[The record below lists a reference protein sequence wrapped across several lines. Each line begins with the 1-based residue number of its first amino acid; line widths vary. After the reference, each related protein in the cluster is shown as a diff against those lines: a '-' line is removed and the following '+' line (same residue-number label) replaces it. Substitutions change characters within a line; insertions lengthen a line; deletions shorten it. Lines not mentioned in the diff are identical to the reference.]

1 VSKRPRCPTGAAEA
15 KSEARGQKLECRG
28 QPQSRSTGRAASTKL
43 VVVFLLFVVLAGS
56 ARADTGVEAANWL
69 RARGLSPELVV
80 VLIAALP
87 IVELRGAVPVGIFVF
102 CMPWWRAVLWAVLGN
117 IWPIIFVL
125 LLLERV
131 VAWLSRIALFR
142 RFFEWLF
149 ARARSKSASI
159 QKYEFWGLATFVG
172 IPLPGTGAWT
182 GAVAAEVL
190 GLSYWKSLLS
200 IFVGVLMA
208 ATVVTFLS
216 VLGKQFRWVGIG
228 LVVLIT
234 LGFIYAVVAAVR
246 KPRAKPQ

>member
-1 VSKRPRCPTGAAEA
+1 M
-15 KSEARGQKLECRG
+15 
-28 QPQSRSTGRAASTKL
+28 TKL
-43 VVVFLLFVVLAGS
+43 AVAVLLLVVAVGTAQ
-56 ARADTGVEAANWL
+56 ADTGLEAANWL

-87 IVELRGAVPVGIFVF
+87 IVELRGALPVGILFF
-102 CMPWWRAVLWAVLGN
+102 CMPWWQALLWAVLGN
-117 IWPIIFVL
+117 IAPIIIVL
-125 LLLERV
+125 LLLERI
-131 VAWLSRIALFR
+131 VAWLSRVSLFR

-190 GLSYWKSLLS
+190 GLSYWKSLFS

-208 ATVVTFLS
+208 AAVVTFLS

-228 LVVLIT
+228 LIVLIT
-234 LGFIYAVVAAVR
+234 FGFVYAVVAAVR
-246 KPRAKPQ
+246 KPKTKP

>member
-1 VSKRPRCPTGAAEA
+1 MADAPEKRVVVKDRS
-15 KSEARGQKLECRG
+15 KSEARSQKLEVRSQIRG
-28 QPQSRSTGRAASTKL
+28 ARRARLTAKVIVAALLFL
-43 VVVFLLFVVLAGS
+43 VVAGT
-56 ARADTGVEAANWL
+56 AQADTGQEAASWL

-87 IVELRGAVPVGIFVF
+87 IVELRGAVPVGILFF
-102 CMPWWRAVLWAVLGN
+102 CMPWWKAVLWAVLGN
-117 IWPIIFVL
+117 IAPIIIVL
-125 LLLERV
+125 FLLERI
-131 VAWLSRIALFR
+131 VAWLSHIALFR

-190 GLSYWKSLLS
+190 GLSYWKALLS

-216 VLGKQFRWVGIG
+216 VLGKQYRWVGIG
-228 LVVLIT
+228 LIVLIT

-246 KPRAKPQ
+246 KPRTKP

>member
-1 VSKRPRCPTGAAEA
+1 MVPAPQKGNAVIRETKADVRCETSGV
-15 KSEARGQKLECRG
+15 R
-28 QPQSRSTGRAASTKL
+28 SRKTNGRAVRA
-43 VVVFLLFVVLAGS
+43 VVVVALLLLLVAGT
-56 ARADTGVEAANWL
+56 ARADTGQEAASWL

-87 IVELRGAVPVGIFVF
+87 VVELRGAVPVGILFF
-102 CMPWWRAVLWAVLGN
+102 CMPWWQAVFWAVLGN
-117 IWPIIFVL
+117 IAPIIIVL
-125 LLLERV
+125 LLLERI
-131 VAWLSRIALFR
+131 VAWLSHIPLFR

-159 QKYEFWGLATFVG
+159 EKYEFWGLATFVG

-208 ATVVTFLS
+208 AAVVTFLS
-216 VLGKQFRWVGIG
+216 VLGKQYRWVGIG
-228 LVVLIT
+228 LIVLIT

-246 KPRAKPQ
+246 KPRAKT

>member
-1 VSKRPRCPTGAAEA
+1 MQNAEVTGENRRRLAARTIVA
-15 KSEARGQKLECRG
+15 VLLF
-28 QPQSRSTGRAASTKL
+28 L
-43 VVVFLLFVVLAGS
+43 VVLGV
-56 ARADTGVEAANWL
+56 ARADTGLEAANWL

-87 IVELRGAVPVGIFVF
+87 IVELRGAVPVGILFF
-102 CMPWWRAVLWAVLGN
+102 CMPWWQAVLWAVIGN
-117 IWPIIFVL
+117 IAPIVVVL
-125 LLLERV
+125 LLLERI
-131 VAWLSRIALFR
+131 VAWLSHIPLFH

-159 QKYEFWGLATFVG
+159 QRYEFWGLATFVG

-190 GLSYWKSLLS
+190 GLAYWKSLLS

-208 ATVVTFLS
+208 AIVVTFLS

-228 LVVLIT
+228 LIAILV
-234 LGFIYAVVAAVR
+234 LGFVYAVVAAVR
-246 KPRAKPQ
+246 KPRPRL

>member
-1 VSKRPRCPTGAAEA
+1 MRIPDGGRWVLVLVQVLVFFGA
-15 KSEARGQKLECRG
+15 
-28 QPQSRSTGRAASTKL
+28 
-43 VVVFLLFVVLAGS
+43 
-56 ARADTGVEAANWL
+56 ARADTGLEAANWL

-80 VLIAALP
+80 VVIAALP
-87 IVELRGAVPVGIFVF
+87 IVELRGAVPVGILVLG
-102 CMPWWRAVLWAVLGN
+102 MPWWQAVFWAVLGN
-117 IWPIIFVL
+117 IAPIILVL

-131 VAWLSRIALFR
+131 VAWLSRVALFR

-149 ARARSKSASI
+149 ARAQSKSASI

-200 IFVGVLMA
+200 IFFGVLMA
-208 ATVVTFLS
+208 AAVVTFLS

-228 LVVLIT
+228 LIVFIT
-234 LGFIYAVVAAVR
+234 LGFIYAVVA
-246 KPRAKPQ
+246 

>member
-1 VSKRPRCPTGAAEA
+1 VTERPR
-15 KSEARGQKLECRG
+15 SEIRSQNSECRSQARCAG
-28 QPQSRSTGRAASTKL
+28 QTRVVARTVVAVLLLAIL
-43 VVVFLLFVVLAGS
+43 VGT
-56 ARADTGVEAANWL
+56 ARADSGQEAASWL

-102 CMPWWRAVLWAVLGN
+102 KMSWWQAVLWSVLGN
-117 IWPIIFVL
+117 IAPIIIVL
-125 LLLERV
+125 LLLERI
-131 VAWLSRIALFR
+131 VAWLSHIPLFR

-228 LVVLIT
+228 LIVLIT
-234 LGFIYAVVAAVR
+234 LGFIYAVVAALR
-246 KPRAKPQ
+246 KPKTSP

>member
-1 VSKRPRCPTGAAEA
+1 MSKRTE
-15 KSEARGQKLECRG
+15 SESRSQSAECRIRT
-28 QPQSRSTGRAASTKL
+28 RSARQTGVIAKVLVAALLLL
-43 VVVFLLFVVLAGS
+43 VVVGS
-56 ARADTGVEAANWL
+56 ARADTGQEAAEWL

-87 IVELRGAVPVGIFVF
+87 IVELRGALPVGILFF
-102 CMPWWRAVLWAVLGN
+102 CMPWWQALLWAVLGN
-117 IWPIIFVL
+117 IAPIVIVL
-125 LLLERV
+125 LLLERI
-131 VAWLSRIALFR
+131 VAWLSHIALFR

-216 VLGKQFRWVGIG
+216 VLGKQFRWVGMG
-228 LVVLIT
+228 LIVLIT
-234 LGFIYAVVAAVR
+234 LGFIYAVAAAIR
-246 KPRAKPQ
+246 KPRTKP

>member
-1 VSKRPRCPTGAAEA
+1 MRKITKAEVSRQKSVGRSEDRRRFAAGA
-15 KSEARGQKLECRG
+15 
-28 QPQSRSTGRAASTKL
+28 
-43 VVVFLLFVVLAGS
+43 VVAVLVLAMLAGT
-56 ARADTGVEAANWL
+56 AQADTGQEAASWL

-87 IVELRGAVPVGIFVF
+87 IVELRGAVPVGILFF
-102 CMPWWRAVLWAVLGN
+102 CMPWWQAVLWAVLGN
-117 IWPIIFVL
+117 IAPIIIVL
-125 LLLERV
+125 LLLERI
-131 VAWLSRIALFR
+131 VAWLSHIALFR

-159 QKYEFWGLATFVG
+159 EKYEFWGLATFVG

-228 LVVLIT
+228 LIVLIT
-234 LGFIYAVVAAVR
+234 LGFIYTVAAALR
-246 KPRAKPQ
+246 RPKTKS

>member
-1 VSKRPRCPTGAAEA
+1 MVPAPQKRNAVIRETKADVRCETLDV
-15 KSEARGQKLECRG
+15 R
-28 QPQSRSTGRAASTKL
+28 SRKTNGRAVRAVVAAALLLLL
-43 VVVFLLFVVLAGS
+43 VAGT
-56 ARADTGVEAANWL
+56 AKADTGLEAANWL

-87 IVELRGAVPVGIFVF
+87 IVELRGAVPVGILFF
-102 CMPWWRAVLWAVLGN
+102 CMPWWKAVLWAVIGN
-117 IWPIIFVL
+117 IAPIIIVL
-125 LLLERV
+125 LLLERI
-131 VAWLSRIALFR
+131 VAWLSHVALFR

-159 QKYEFWGLATFVG
+159 EKYEFWGLATFVG

-208 ATVVTFLS
+208 AAVVTFLS
-216 VLGKQFRWVGIG
+216 VLGKQYRWVGIG
-228 LVVLIT
+228 LIVLIT

-246 KPRAKPQ
+246 KPRAKT

>member
-1 VSKRPRCPTGAAEA
+1 VTRETKADVRCEALDVRSMKTNRLAVRAVVAAA
-15 KSEARGQKLECRG
+15 LLLL
-28 QPQSRSTGRAASTKL
+28 L
-43 VVVFLLFVVLAGS
+43 VAGT
-56 ARADTGVEAANWL
+56 ARADTGQEAASWL

-87 IVELRGAVPVGIFVF
+87 IVELRGAVPVGILFF
-102 CMPWWRAVLWAVLGN
+102 CMPWWQAVLWAVLGN
-117 IWPIIFVL
+117 IAPIIIVL
-125 LLLERV
+125 LLLERI
-131 VAWLSRIALFR
+131 VAWLSHIALFR

-159 QKYEFWGLATFVG
+159 EKYEFWGLATFVG

-228 LVVLIT
+228 LIVLIT
-234 LGFIYAVVAAVR
+234 LGFIYTVAAALR
-246 KPRAKPQ
+246 RPKTKS

>member
-1 VSKRPRCPTGAAEA
+1 VVAVLLLA
-15 KSEARGQKLECRG
+15 
-28 QPQSRSTGRAASTKL
+28 
-43 VVVFLLFVVLAGS
+43 VVVGT
-56 ARADTGVEAANWL
+56 ARADTGLEAANWL

-87 IVELRGAVPVGIFVF
+87 IVELRGALPVGILFF
-102 CMPWWRAVLWAVLGN
+102 CMPWWQALLLAVLGN
-117 IWPIIFVL
+117 IAPIIVVL
-125 LLLERV
+125 LLLDRI
-131 VAWLSRIALFR
+131 VAWLSHVALFR

-208 ATVVTFLS
+208 AGVVTFLS
-216 VLGKQFRWVGIG
+216 VLGKQYRWVGIG
-228 LVVLIT
+228 LIVLIT
-234 LGFIYAVVAAVR
+234 LGFVYAVVAAVR
-246 KPRAKPQ
+246 KPRSKV

>member
-1 VSKRPRCPTGAAEA
+1 MRILVVA
-15 KSEARGQKLECRG
+15 LL
-28 QPQSRSTGRAASTKL
+28 L
-43 VVVFLLFVVLAGS
+43 VVVAGT
-56 ARADTGVEAANWL
+56 AQADTGREAADWL
-69 RARGLSPELVV
+69 RAKGLSPELVV
-80 VLIAALP
+80 VVIAALP
-87 IVELRGAVPVGIFVF
+87 IVELRGAVPVGILVLG
-102 CMPWWRAVLWAVLGN
+102 MPWWQAVLWSVLGN
-117 IWPIIFVL
+117 IAPIIFVL
-125 LLLERV
+125 LLLDRI
-131 VAWLSRIALFR
+131 VALLSRIALFR

-190 GLSYWKSLLS
+190 GLPYWKSLLS
-200 IFVGVLMA
+200 IFIGVLMA

-228 LVVLIT
+228 LIVVIT

-246 KPRAKPQ
+246 KPRKKV